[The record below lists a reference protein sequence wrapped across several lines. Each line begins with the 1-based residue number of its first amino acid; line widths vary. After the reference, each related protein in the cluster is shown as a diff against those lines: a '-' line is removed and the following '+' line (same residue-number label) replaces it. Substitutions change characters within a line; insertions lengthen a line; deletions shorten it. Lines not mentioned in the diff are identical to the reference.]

1 MTLPYTTPTAFRR
14 ALTERLRAAAKPNGP
29 WPLAELQ
36 RQFAYDRLLARLY
49 HLDTG
54 WIVKGATAL
63 LARELAVRR
72 TVDIDVYRPGDRGQA
87 EHDLRRAAAL
97 DLGDWFIFET
107 GRATPV
113 SDGANG
119 VRIPTTARIGTTEW
133 VRFHVDV
140 VAEDIR
146 MTGSPEDVPPLP
158 AVAILG
164 LDRPGY
170 RVYPLA
176 DHIADKTCAILER
189 HGPEKRPSTRFK
201 DLVDMLAVLG
211 SQYVAAANASPNT
224 TAPGATPSC
233 WNAAATTTAVRNERS
248 RQRSGAPP
256 CRWACNGRCRSAR
269 RHVEAALL
277 SPLLDGAAPAVAVN
291 DAHAGRGPHAA

>member
-1 MTLPYTTPTAFRR
+1 MTLPYTTPAAFRR
-14 ALTERLRAAAKPNGP
+14 ALTERLRAAAKPNGA

-49 HLDTG
+49 HLDSE

-107 GRATPV
+107 GGATPV

-158 AVAILG
+158 AVAIPG

-189 HGPEKRPSTRFK
+189 HGSEQRPSTRFK
-201 DLVDMLAVLG
+201 DLVDMLSVIG
-211 SQYVAAANASPNT
+211 SQYVAADIQLDALRSEAQRRGLTLPPRFT
-224 TAPGATPSC
+224 VPDRQLWERGF
-233 WNAAATTTAVRNERS
+233 AAE
-248 RQRSGAPP
+248 
-256 CRWACNGRCRSAR
+256 AR
-269 RHVEAALL
+269 RAVALL
-277 SPLLDGAAPAVAVN
+277 PTATLDGALAIAAPFLDPLLDGTAAGTWNPRTALWEPSA
-291 DAHAGRGPHAA
+291 